1 MTDQAHRDEN
11 GQGSQP
17 QGEVIQTT
25 QSRVSCN
32 GGGGALGHPQIWL
45 NMNADGEVSCPYC
58 SRHFVQIKE

>member
-1 MTDQAHRDEN
+1 MTDQAHMDEN

-17 QGEVIQTT
+17 EGEVIQTT

-32 GGGGALGHPQIWL
+32 CGGGALGNPKIWL
-45 NMNADGEVSCPYC
+45 NMNADGEVTCPYC

>member
-45 NMNADGEVSCPYC
+45 NMNADGEVTCPYC
-58 SRHFVQIKE
+58 SRHFVQIKA

>member
-58 SRHFVQIKE
+58 SRHFVQIKD

>member
-1 MTDQAHRDEN
+1 MTDQAHMDGT

-45 NMNADGEVSCPYC
+45 NMNADGEVTCPYC